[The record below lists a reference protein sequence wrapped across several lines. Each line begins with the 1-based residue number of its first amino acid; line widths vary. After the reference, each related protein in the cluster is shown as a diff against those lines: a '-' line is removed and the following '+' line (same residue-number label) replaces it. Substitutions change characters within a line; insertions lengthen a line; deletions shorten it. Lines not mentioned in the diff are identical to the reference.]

1 MNILI
6 AGASGLIGRKL
17 VKALVADHQISVLG
31 RNIKLLQAI
40 FSDPVKQLDWDH
52 LDTIDPR
59 SFDAVINLSGRNI
72 SSLRW
77 NNTIKQ
83 DIINSR
89 VHTNKVLID
98 WLLKHQASPH
108 FFCAN
113 AVGIYGT
120 QADNDSNA
128 FDENSAIDDETP
140 HDFLSK
146 VGILWEQSLQLAID
160 ANIPVTIT
168 RFGVVLDREGG
179 MLGKLAPVFKLGIG
193 SILGKGQQIISWV
206 DMQDVIG
213 AYQFLLANPGLTG
226 PLNVCAPEP
235 VTQEIFARTLARV
248 LKRPLLFRIP
258 GWVIKLLFG
267 EMGECLLLSGQR
279 VLPNRLMDN
288 GYQFQYPDLE
298 DALEHQFANTEPR
311 QHTKSGL

>member
-6 AGASGLIGRKL
+6 AGASGLIGKKL
-17 VKALVADHQISVLG
+17 VSAFCNEHQITVLG
-31 RNIKLLQAI
+31 RNLKTLQMQ
-40 FSDPVKQLDWDH
+40 FPESVKHLSWEQLDNV
-52 LDTIDPR
+52 DPN
-59 SFDAVINLSGRNI
+59 SFDTLINLCGRNI

-89 VHTNKVLID
+89 VQSNRSLIN
-98 WLLKHQASPH
+98 WLIKYQAQPH
-108 FFCAN
+108 YFCAN

-120 QADNDSNA
+120 QSQNDSQA

-140 HDFLSK
+140 HDFLSE
-146 VGILWEQSLQLAID
+146 VGIRWEQSLQPAIEAD
-160 ANIPVTIT
+160 IPVTIT
-168 RFGVVLDREGG
+168 RFGVVLSPDGG
-179 MLGKLAPVFKLGIG
+179 MLGQLAPVFKLGIG
-193 SILGKGQQIISWV
+193 SILGKGQQVISWV

-213 AYQFLLANPGLTG
+213 AYEFLIANPGITG
-226 PLNVCAPEP
+226 PVNICSPEP
-235 VTQEIFARTLARV
+235 VTQEIFTKTLARV

-258 GWVIKLLFG
+258 AWVIKLLFG
-267 EMGECLLLSGQR
+267 QMGECLLLSGQR

-298 DALEHQFANTEPR
+298 DALKHQLIN
-311 QHTKSGL
+311 K